1 MKVKIYSP
9 LLILLVFA
17 FYSCKE
23 EVVTE
28 PENPCLNMENA
39 VVSVNSNVVF
49 KLCSDADIFTL
60 WPGDEGHK
68 YENYGIDKGIQ
79 FTNDSLVYAYPVP
92 GEYTITLVA
101 INSEFNES
109 ERNIST
115 YTINVVETTADFEY
129 FAYEAVFP
137 PIEGEKVGDSIILT
151 VPFKT
156 DVSDMVMTFEA
167 GFAEVYVDDS
177 LQVSGVTSN
186 DFREPVNYSIFSWD
200 GNATAEYTV
209 RVKKVPPKT
218 ENELFSFG
226 FQGINDQTTIDHDS
240 LIIKSVVPAG
250 TSINNLVAEFTV
262 SESAIVKVDGQ
273 TQISGSTANNF
284 LQDVKYNIIAEDGS
298 IKTYDVEIEF
308 APSDR
313 NNFLYFAFTDPQV
326 VGEIDNEEKTI
337 IITVPEGTDVSS
349 MQPVISTSKG
359 STVYIGGE
367 VQVSGESV
375 VDFTNPVYYVVEA
388 ENGDIALYKVT
399 VLFSN

>member
-28 PENPCLNMENA
+28 PENPCLNMDNS

-60 WPGDEGHK
+60 WPGDEGHM

-167 GFAEVYVDDS
+167 GFAEVYVNDS

-186 DFREPVNYSIFSWD
+186 DFREPVNYSIISWD

-209 RVKKVPPKT
+209 RVKKVPPQT

-262 SESAIVKVDGQ
+262 SESAIVKVKGQ
-273 TQISGSTANNF
+273 TQTSGTTSNNF

-298 IKTYDVEIEF
+298 VKTYDVQIEF

-337 IITVPEGTDVSS
+337 TVTVPEGTDVSS

-359 STVYIGGE
+359 
-367 VQVSGESV
+367 
-375 VDFTNPVYYVVEA
+375 
-388 ENGDIALYKVT
+388 L
-399 VLFSN
+399 